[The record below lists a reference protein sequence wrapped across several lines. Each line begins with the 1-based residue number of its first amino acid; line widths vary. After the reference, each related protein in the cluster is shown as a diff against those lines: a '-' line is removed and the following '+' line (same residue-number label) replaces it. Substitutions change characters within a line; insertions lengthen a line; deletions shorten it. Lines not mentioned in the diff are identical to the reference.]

1 MGEIVEDQ
9 MNTRDILH
17 RRSFYFGNEYY
28 NDDDEWV
35 LDTAKQLSRSD
46 TAENETGAPK
56 SNDMWA
62 ESTQPIHSPADSS
75 PHTTPVNTPPGTP
88 ISPVTPNSPTPV
100 ATPSTAS
107 SSTGGD
113 STRRYRLLTDLY
125 ENTDEIKLPPEELML
140 MCSEEEPP
148 SYGEVSQKKE

>member
-17 RRSFYFGNEYY
+17 RRSFDFGNEYY

-35 LDTAKQLSRSD
+35 LDI
-46 TAENETGAPK
+46 AENETGSPK
-56 SNDMWA
+56 GNDMWA
-62 ESTQPIHSPADSS
+62 ESTQPINSPADPS